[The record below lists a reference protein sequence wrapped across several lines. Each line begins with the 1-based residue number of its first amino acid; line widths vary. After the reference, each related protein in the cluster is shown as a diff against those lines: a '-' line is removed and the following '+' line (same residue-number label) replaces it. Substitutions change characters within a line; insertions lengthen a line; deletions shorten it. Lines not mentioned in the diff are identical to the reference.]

1 MNEMVSPKRVSG
13 SVPSG
18 QHSARDWA
26 MIFGAENSGRLK
38 LGQIILG
45 LHTYRALYISRD
57 LIVGGLAWL
66 ALCSKVCYD

>member
-1 MNEMVSPKRVSG
+1 
-13 SVPSG
+13 
-18 QHSARDWA
+18 